1 MPQERFTV
9 TTLSNC
15 TRPRSAPRPSLWFN
29 RGTSMQRFGSAPAS
43 VFVMMVDEFIK
54 KLFAAWPR

>member
-1 MPQERFTV
+1 
-9 TTLSNC
+9 
-15 TRPRSAPRPSLWFN
+15 
-29 RGTSMQRFGSAPAS
+29 MQRFGSAPAS